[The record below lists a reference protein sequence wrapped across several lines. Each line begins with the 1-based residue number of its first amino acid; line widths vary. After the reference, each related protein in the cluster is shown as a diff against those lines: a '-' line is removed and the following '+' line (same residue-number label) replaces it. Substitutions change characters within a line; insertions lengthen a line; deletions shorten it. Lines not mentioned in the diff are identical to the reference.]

1 MKFLCLIILTFLFT
15 TSFGQNEYFDV
26 IFISV
31 NVKTE
36 KLTDAPKKTLQRID
50 KIELPHCSS
59 IELSTDSL
67 EFQILT
73 KKLFNI
79 IQGLSKNDRLI
90 VTRYSG
96 NENFSDGG
104 DNIRVQ
110 ILHQDSILCINR
122 SFQKT
127 IPVIK
132 ISHDWH
138 SIVFDNCKNKM
149 NKRSQQLSISYKI
162 NDEHNNSIR
171 VEESYS
177 NIVKYQLLFQGYKEI
192 ECE

>member
-1 MKFLCLIILTFLFT
+1 MKFLCPIILTFLFI
-15 TSFGQNEYFDV
+15 TSFGQNKYFDV

-31 NVKTE
+31 NVKTV
-36 KLTDAPKKTLQRID
+36 KLTDAPKKILQKMD

-59 IELSTDSL
+59 IELSPDSL

-73 KKLFNI
+73 LKLFNM

-90 VTRYSG
+90 VTQYSG
-96 NENFSDGG
+96 DYNFSEGG

-110 ILHQDSILCINR
+110 VLHQDSILSINR

-138 SIVFDNCKNKM
+138 AIVFDYGKNKM
-149 NKRSQQLSISYKI
+149 NKRSQQLIVSYKI

-171 VEESYS
+171 VKESYS
-177 NIVKYQLLFQGYKEI
+177 NMVKYHLLFQGYKEI